1 MALLPITPEVR
12 AALVA
17 ALRSDPVARRA
28 AAAAGTSEATARKV
42 AQQEGIALQQGRPRG
57 TTSDQAEA
65 IRQEIVRLSQEGL
78 DASQIAQRL
87 DRHISGVRRVLA
99 TVEEK
104 K

>member
-1 MALLPITPEVR
+1 MALPPISADTR

-17 ALRSDPVARRA
+17 ALRQHANARRA
-28 AAAAGTSEATARKV
+28 AAEAGTSEFTARKI
-42 AQQEGIALQQGRPRG
+42 AAQEGIALGQGRPRG

-87 DRHISGVRRVLA
+87 DRHVSGVRRVLA